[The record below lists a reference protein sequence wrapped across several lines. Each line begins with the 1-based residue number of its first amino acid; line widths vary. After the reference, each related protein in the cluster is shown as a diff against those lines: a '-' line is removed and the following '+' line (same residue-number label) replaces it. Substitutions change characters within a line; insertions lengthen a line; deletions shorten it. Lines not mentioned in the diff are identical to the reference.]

1 MHTQRAR
8 DHHTVAGRPPACT
21 TFKLMLTS
29 AQAHIMHSGEHRC
42 TLHTHTYYAPM
53 LHTSVCTGEKVQIFT
68 NRYTSMY
75 KYDTTP
81 TPAHR
86 IHTQWARRAHTC
98 TLLGVMHHRHTCTD
112 TAHALPVHSGTPAPQ
127 LQVCTQLCLPLPS
140 GPRPLPFSVS
150 LASLNTLALLGFQ
163 SPAPHLEHT
172 FQVESTY
179 CFLCLFSSLLLLLG
193 LEELKEK

>member
-1 MHTQRAR
+1 MHPCCTQVFAR
-8 DHHTVAGRPPACT
+8 GKKYRYLQTGIHT
-21 TFKLMLTS
+21 
-29 AQAHIMHSGEHRC
+29 
-42 TLHTHTYYAPM
+42 
-53 LHTSVCTGEKVQIFT
+53 
-68 NRYTSMY
+68 MY